1 MRIIIDIGH
10 PAHVHYFKNLI
21 KLLEDQGHVIFV
33 TARDKEMTH
42 ELLIQNGIDFY
53 SRGKGGQT
61 FMQKV
66 FYLFKGDFILFKCA
80 LNFKPDVFL
89 SFSSPYA
96 AQSSWILRRPHI
108 AFTDTEHATLGN
120 LAFSLFSKVIC
131 TPSCYTG
138 RFGKKQVFFNSYM
151 ELCYLHPNYFTPNPS
166 ILDKLNLE
174 KGEKYIILRFVSWG
188 ATHDVGHSGISDIN
202 KILAVKEFSKY
213 AKIFITSEADLP
225 KEIEKYRIKIPS
237 NEIHHALYY
246 AEMLYGES
254 ATMASECAVLG
265 TPAIYL
271 DNDGRGYTDEEES
284 EYGLVFNYS
293 ESQDDQVKSIL
304 KGVDLLRHHGNQ
316 KEWQKKRR
324 SILLDK
330 VDPTQFMADLVLS
343 YSSGVLH
350 SKKID

>member
-1 MRIIIDIGH
+1 MIDIGH

-21 KLLEDQGHVIFV
+21 KLLEEKSHDVFV

-42 ELLIQNGIDFY
+42 ELLNENGIDFY
-53 SRGKGGQT
+53 NRGKGGKT
-61 FMQKV
+61 FVQK
-66 FYLFKGDFILFKCA
+66 FLYLFKGDFILLKCA
-80 LNFKPDVFL
+80 LNFKPDIFL

-96 AQSSWILRRPHI
+96 AQASWVLRKPHV

-120 LAFSLFSKVIC
+120 LAFSLFSKVVC

-138 RFGKKQVFFNSYM
+138 SFGKKQKMFNSYM
-151 ELCYLHPNYFTPNPS
+151 ELCYLHPNYFTPDPY
-166 ILDKLNLE
+166 ILDKLNMAP
-174 KGEKYIILRFVSWG
+174 GEKYVVLRFVSWG
-188 ATHDVGHSGISDIN
+188 ATHDVGHSGISDKN

-213 AKIFITSEADLP
+213 AKVFITSEANLP
-225 KEIEKYRIKIPS
+225 QEIEQFRIKIPR

-293 ESQDDQVKSIL
+293 ESHDDQLKSIL
-304 KGVDLLRHHGNQ
+304 KGVDLLRYHSDG
-316 KEWQKKRR
+316 KEWQEKRAN
-324 SILLDK
+324 LLLNK
-330 VDPTQFMADLVLS
+330 IDPTKFMVDLVLGYPNS
-343 YSSGVLH
+343 CAL
-350 SKKID
+350 KKMS